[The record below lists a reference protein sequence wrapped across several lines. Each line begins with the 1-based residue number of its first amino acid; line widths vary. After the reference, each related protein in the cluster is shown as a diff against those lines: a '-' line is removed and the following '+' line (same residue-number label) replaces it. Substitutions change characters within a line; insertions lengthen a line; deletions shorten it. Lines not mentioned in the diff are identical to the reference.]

1 MILSL
6 TIENFRSISSPLKL
20 NLVAAKRLKEENLP
34 HNSFMQNEEE
44 VLKCLLLYGRNA
56 SGKSN
61 VLLALKALT
70 YLIEKSDKFKLEQ
83 KINPYEPFLFDEN
96 YKSQPVKFEI
106 EFITVETKTR
116 FNYRIE
122 FTEDSIIDEALYFY
136 PKGVKAKLFERN
148 VEGVSFG
155 DSYRGTKKNIEND
168 LLQNQLFL
176 SKSASSKVKYLNEC
190 YLFFKRYVFVSTI
203 HDTEYD
209 KSLIRGFSELLKDD
223 NKLKSNLLELLKAAD
238 TSIQDFTIIENEK
251 EIKFSDKFPSELKE
265 KILEDH
271 KYEVKTNHPVF
282 KDGKIVGEEKLD
294 LENESFGTKK
304 LFAIGALILDT
315 LDDGG
320 IILIDELDKGLHP
333 LLSQMLIKLF
343 NSSHNNPKNAQLV
356 FATHDSTLLDLDFL
370 RRDQITFI
378 DKNYEQNSIAYKLSD
393 IKGVR
398 KDIPVD
404 KWYLSGRFKAIPVTT
419 EPNLQF

>member
-20 NLVAAKRLKEENLP
+20 DLTAAKRLKEEDLP
-34 HNSFMQNEEE
+34 NNSFIQNEEE
-44 VLKCLLLYGRNA
+44 VLKSLLIYGRNA

-70 YLIEKSDKFKLEQ
+70 YLIEKSDRFKLDQ
-83 KINPYEPFLFDEN
+83 KINPYEPFLFDESF
-96 YKSQPVKFEI
+96 KSKPVKFEI
-106 EFITVETKTR
+106 EFITVKTKTKFSYR
-116 FNYRIE
+116 VEFNE
-122 FTEDSIIDEALYFY
+122 TTIIDEALYFY

-148 VEGVSFG
+148 IHGISYGE
-155 DSYRGTKKNIEND
+155 SYRGTKKNIEND

-176 SKSASSKVKYLNEC
+176 SKSASSKVEYLNEV

-209 KSLIRGFSELLKDD
+209 KSIIRGFSELLKDD

-282 KDGKIVGEEKLD
+282 KDGKIVGQEKLD

-304 LFAIGALILDT
+304 LFAVGALILDT

-343 NSSHNNPKNAQLV
+343 NSNKNNPKNAQLV
-356 FATHDSTLLDLDFL
+356 FATHDSTLLDLDLL